1 MREYLLTASLAAT
14 LCFLI
19 TPIVR
24 SLAMSAGVYTSLR
37 SRDVHTAITPRWG
50 GLSMWVAMSI
60 TFLTVSHLPL
70 VGKSFGREAT
80 GIYLAG
86 TFIMVLGALDDRY
99 DLDAL
104 TKFAGQALA
113 AGILLLHG
121 VQILWLPINGILT
134 LPANIGQ
141 LLTVIFVMVVINAV
155 NFVDGL
161 DGLATGIV
169 AICASCFFGFSYLL
183 AVVNGFNRAGAP
195 SLVTAVVIGMCIGF
209 LPHNFHPAK
218 IFMGDSGAML
228 LGLLLSSA
236 AITLTG
242 QIDANAITSQQ
253 SSSTLLPLL
262 LPFTV
267 LAIPLIDLGMAIVRR
282 LLAGR
287 SPFSAD
293 REHLHHR
300 ILNLGSSQRQTTVI
314 LYLWTAMFAV
324 PTVVAAF
331 LPLWVALVTGL
342 AILVASLTLIGWTY
356 RRSRKSVTLAKNLEG
371 VS

>member
-1 MREYLLTASLAAT
+1 MREYLLTAALAAT
-14 LCFLI
+14 LCFLL
-19 TPIVR
+19 TPAIRKV
-24 SLAMSAGVYTSLR
+24 AMSAGAFMNLR
-37 SRDVHTAITPRWG
+37 SRDIHTDITPRWG
-50 GLSMWVAMSI
+50 GLSMWLAMVI

-80 GIYLAG
+80 GIFLAG
-86 TFIMVLGALDDRY
+86 TFIMILGLLDDRY
-99 DLDAL
+99 DLDAI

-169 AICASCFFGFSYLL
+169 AICALAFFGFSYLL
-183 AVVNGFNRAGAP
+183 AVVNGFSRAGAP
-195 SLVTAVVIGMCIGF
+195 SLVTAVVVGMCVGF

-228 LGLLLSSA
+228 LGLLLSAA

-242 QIDANAITSQQ
+242 QIDANALTNQG
-253 SSSTLLPLL
+253 SSSKLLPLL

-267 LAIPLIDLGMAIVRR
+267 LAIPLLDLALAIFRR
-282 LLAGR
+282 IRAGR
-287 SPFSAD
+287 SPFAAD

-300 ILNLGSSQRQTTVI
+300 ILNLGSTQRQTTVV
-314 LYLWTAMFAV
+314 LYLWTAMFAF
-324 PTVVAAF
+324 PTVIAAF
-331 LPLWVALVTGL
+331 APLWISFVAGG
-342 AILVASLTLIGWTY
+342 AIFALSLIVL
-356 RRSRKSVTLAKNLEG
+356 RRAQITARTRSALLLSSNN
-371 VS
+371 